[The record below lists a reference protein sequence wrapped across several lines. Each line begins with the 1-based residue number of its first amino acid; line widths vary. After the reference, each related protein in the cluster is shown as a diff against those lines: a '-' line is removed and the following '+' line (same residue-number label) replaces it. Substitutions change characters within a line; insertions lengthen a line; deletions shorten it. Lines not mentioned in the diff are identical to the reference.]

1 MNKQFAKDILTFL
14 QEKESSIFS
23 NNEYKYYTHNEFDSN
38 CTLFEELS
46 NCSKNKT

>member
-14 QEKESSIFS
+14 QEKESSFFS
-23 NNEYKYYTHNEFDSN
+23 NYEYKYYTHNEFDSN
-38 CTLFEELS
+38 WTLFEELS